1 MKQMLDR
8 RSDGEIQHEL
18 QQAKATRLG
27 QLATAG
33 QEILEGLRTY
43 ARLVEFLVVICIIA
57 IVAAFLWPT
66 YLQARHVAYVTTCL
80 EKLNQLGMAME
91 MYHIDYDEYPPAE
104 EWHVALSGHLGDF
117 EEGVDPY
124 AGEGEAAPGGQLG
137 DFEERLNPFKCRLD
151 HSADPTSY
159 FYVPRSVLPWR
170 HRGAPPTDVPVL
182 VDELYHPAK
191 ATILWYDGHWTAVD
205 KLDWIKMRSVDY
217 QIRRDTQHPEW
228 FFFVPRPAQMSEREA
243 QP

>member
-1 MKQMLDR
+1 MLDR
-8 RSDGEIQHEL
+8 RSDREIQHEL
-18 QQAKATRLG
+18 EQAKATRLG

-43 ARLVEFLVVICIIA
+43 ARLVEFLVVIGIIS

-66 YLQARHVAYVTTCL
+66 YLQAKDAVYVTTCL
-80 EKLNQLGMAME
+80 EKLNQLGMAMQ
-91 MYHIDYDEYPPAE
+91 MYHIDYGEYPPAE

-124 AGEGEAAPGGQLG
+124 AGEGEAAPGGDLG
-137 DFEERLNPFKCRLD
+137 DFEERLNPFKCQLD

-170 HRGAPPTDVPVL
+170 QRRAPPTDIPML
-182 VDELYHPAK
+182 VDELYHATK
-191 ATILWYDGHWTAVD
+191 TTILWYDGHQTAVD
-205 KLDWIKMRSVDY
+205 KLDWIKMRSEKY
-217 QIRRDTQHPEW
+217 QIRRDPQHPEW
-228 FFFVPRPAQMSEREA
+228 FFFVPSSAQVPGQEA

>member
-1 MKQMLDR
+1 MLDR
-8 RSDGEIQHEL
+8 RSDREIQHEL
-18 QQAKATRLG
+18 QEASTTRLG
-27 QLATAG
+27 QLSTGG
-33 QEILEGLRTY
+33 QELFEALRAH
-43 ARLVEFLVVICIIA
+43 ARLVEFLAVICIIA
-57 IVAAFLWPT
+57 IVAAFLWPSF
-66 YLQARHVAYVTTCL
+66 LKAKNAAYVTTCL

-91 MYHIDYDEYPPAE
+91 MYHIDYGEHPPAE

-124 AGEGEAAPGGQLG
+124 AGEGEAAPGGHLG

-159 FYVPRSVLPWR
+159 LYVPRSVLPWR
-170 HRGAPPTDVPVL
+170 QRRAPPTDIPMM

-191 ATILWYDGHWTAVD
+191 TTILWYDGHRTAVD
-205 KLDWIKMRSVDY
+205 KLDWIEMRSADY
-217 QIRRDTQHPEW
+217 QIRRDPEHPEW
-228 FFFVPRPAQMSEREA
+228 FFFVPRPASESEQEA